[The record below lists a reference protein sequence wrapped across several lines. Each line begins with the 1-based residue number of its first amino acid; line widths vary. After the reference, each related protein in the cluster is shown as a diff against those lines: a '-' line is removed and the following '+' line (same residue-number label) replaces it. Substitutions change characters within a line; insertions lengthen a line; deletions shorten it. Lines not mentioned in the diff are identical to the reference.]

1 MINETQTE
9 EERFTTWFN
18 EGTEEMFEYNPEN
31 PPKGFIMEGPP
42 ILATGGIVGW
52 IREHNHELMN

>member
-1 MINETQTE
+1 MTEKTWLSEEETQKV
-9 EERFTTWFN
+9 N
-18 EGTEEMFEYNPEN
+18 ENMKELFEYNPEN

-42 ILATGGIVGW
+42 IPATGGIVGW